1 MASAQVQQPSP
12 ATTAPVQTTA
22 HPSIEKPH
30 HVQTVLHF
38 LQELED
44 GSHLAPNYIGDI
56 KAYLDRPMDVVPV
69 TVHDVS
75 GHELDYALDS
85 HGFQF
90 YYHVSDEKFFLDDD
104 RIKRE
109 YYAETEQLLKD
120 A

>member
-22 HPSIEKPH
+22 HPSIEKLH